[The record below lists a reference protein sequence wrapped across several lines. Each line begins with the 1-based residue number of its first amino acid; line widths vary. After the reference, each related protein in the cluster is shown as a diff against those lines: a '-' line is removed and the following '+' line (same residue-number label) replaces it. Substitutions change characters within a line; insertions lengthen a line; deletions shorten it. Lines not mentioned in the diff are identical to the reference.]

1 MSIFAMRVERR
12 RDFMCLASNSGSL
25 ACSQQSAFFASGR
38 PNDNQEGKG
47 KLLESS
53 LPGCP
58 KATTVAL
65 KQENVSARQ
74 TAATIARTDERSGQ
88 NLALAGKD
96 PRDRR
101 ERYRSKWAGI
111 NTFRGLTAPPRSD
124 CAKAPAAWRYSP
136 QSFAPHLCCWLSR
149 MRGAGDNLCPASY
162 FQLSDGPKSRSSFC
176 RVSRSD
182 SQYRTN
188 KSGPATRKSC
198 STARRQKG
206 LRPLSQACPS
216 GGNRGK
222 IDSSKME
229 FGVSVVFLRAAP
241 FCGSVGLNSS
251 ATRLVRSSIGVTL
264 FSQCTVTALSV
275 RA

>member
-1 MSIFAMRVERR
+1 LRSMRYSVGCARKVRVLERKARLSHLALPEMLRLFFVSGLVSYRHRHGVNEGCSDRGPLTVSVALGRIAATRQDTSYALTIAAFRQLGDIRRNPSRLIFAV
-12 RDFMCLASNSGSL
+12 
-25 ACSQQSAFFASGR
+25 
-38 PNDNQEGKG
+38 
-47 KLLESS
+47 
-53 LPGCP
+53 GCRECGVRG
-58 KATTVAL
+58 TTFV
-65 KQENVSARQ
+65 
-74 TAATIARTDERSGQ
+74 
-88 NLALAGKD
+88 
-96 PRDRR
+96 
-101 ERYRSKWAGI
+101 
-111 NTFRGLTAPPRSD
+111 
-124 CAKAPAAWRYSP
+124 
-136 QSFAPHLCCWLSR
+136 
-149 MRGAGDNLCPASY
+149 PASY

-229 FGVSVVFLRAAP
+229 FGVSVVFLSSAS

-264 FSQCTVTALSV
+264 FSQSTVTALSV